1 MVREAIPDIAL
12 STDIICAFPGEAP
25 SDFEDTLD
33 LLRAVRFDDVYTYR
47 YSPREGT
54 PATRMPAH
62 WFIKDDEA
70 AARLRELIEVS
81 RTIQTEI
88 NRSEVGRIEEVLV
101 EKEARG
107 PGQMLGRTRRGKVVA
122 FSAPGSLAGRY
133 ATVELTGTTGATF
146 VGRWFENG
154 SRPPEPA

>member
-1 MVREAIPDIAL
+1 MAL
-12 STDIICAFPGEAP
+12 STDIICAFPGETR

-33 LLRAVRFDDVYTYR
+33 LLRTVRFDDVYTYR

-54 PATRMPAH
+54 PATRMPAD
-62 WFIKDDEA
+62 WFIEDGEA
-70 AARLRELIEVS
+70 AARLRELIEVARS
-81 RTIQTEI
+81 IQTAI
-88 NRSEVGRIEEVLV
+88 NHSEVGRVEEVLV

-122 FSAPGSLAGRY
+122 FSAPPSLVGAY

-146 VGRWFENG
+146 RGRWLEGEPHSGNG
-154 SRPPEPA
+154 DRPPEST